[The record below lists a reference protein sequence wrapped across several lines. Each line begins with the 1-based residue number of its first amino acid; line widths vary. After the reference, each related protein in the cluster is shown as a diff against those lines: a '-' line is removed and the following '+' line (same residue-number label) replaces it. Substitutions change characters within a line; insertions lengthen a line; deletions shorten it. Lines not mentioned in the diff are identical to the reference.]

1 MTQNKISGTT
11 YFWLFVSL
19 LIAYILGLLV
29 PLMDEDASHHA
40 NIALHM
46 VQHHDYVNLVDDLGK
61 DYLDKPHLHFWLAAL
76 SFNIFGVNDIA
87 YKIPSFLMTLVAIY
101 ATYRLAKLLYNQ
113 QTGLLAALVVA
124 SAQAEFL
131 ANNDVR
137 MDALL
142 MSGIIIATWQ
152 LVEAAYFQKW
162 YNYVFAALGLAIGFT
177 TKGMIGFVM
186 PCVSLFFLLLYQ
198 RNWKRMFDWR
208 WIIVLILW
216 AVFISP
222 CVYCYYLQYDLHP
235 EKVVRGMRNVSG
247 VKFIL
252 WNQNFERLEGKHWG
266 KGHKDYFFFFH
277 TALWAFLPWCLLTY
291 YAFFDRIAFLFR
303 TRFAYVKKAEM
314 LTVGTIII
322 IFAIISSSGYQ
333 LPHYLNVLFPIFA
346 VLTAGHIINKAEE
359 HDEKALKIS
368 LYIQYFVAG
377 VILFLLVLLN
387 LWCFPVK
394 SVVMAILAL
403 VVLGVLIYAILTK
416 NAVLQKIVVVSALTA
431 SLTNVLLNGNVYM
444 QLLNNYQA
452 GITMAKT
459 VKDKHIPVDAIY
471 NYGFHSSSFNF
482 HARHLATEISADS
495 IQSRIASKKTVW
507 LFMSDDTKKVF
518 DKGTIKADT
527 AYSAIN
533 YGITRLTPKFLN
545 PATREQTLEKQWL
558 VKVSPEAA
566 TASAAK

>member
-1 MTQNKISGTT
+1 MTQNKISAST
-11 YFWLFVSL
+11 YFWLFLSL
-19 LIAYILGLLV
+19 FVAYLLGLFV

-46 VQHHDYVNLVDDLGK
+46 FQHHDYVNLVDDLGK

-76 SFNIFGVNDIA
+76 SYNIFGVSDIA

-113 QTGLLAALVVA
+113 QAGLIAALVVA
-124 SAQAEFL
+124 SAQAEVL

-142 MSGIIIATWQ
+142 MSGIIIAIWQ

-162 YNYVFAALGLAIGFT
+162 YNYIFAALGLAIGFT

-198 RNWKRMFDWR
+198 RDWKRMFDWR
-208 WIIVLILW
+208 WIIVLLLW
-216 AVFISP
+216 AVFIAP

-235 EKVVRGMRNVSG
+235 EKVVRGMKNISG

-252 WNQNFERLEGKHWG
+252 WKQNTERLEGKSWG

-277 TALWAFLPWCLLTY
+277 TMLWAFLPWCLLTY
-291 YAFFDRIAFLFR
+291 YAFFDRISLLVKSG
-303 TRFAYVKKAEM
+303 FAYVKRAEM
-314 LTVGTIII
+314 LTAGTIVI

-346 VLTAGHIINKAEE
+346 VITAGMLVTKAEE
-359 HDEKALKIS
+359 KKENALRWM
-368 LYIQYFVAG
+368 LYVQYFVMGA
-377 VILFLLVLLN
+377 VLLLLVLLN

-394 SVVMAILAL
+394 SWLTGVIAIVVLAAL
-403 VVLGVLIYAILTK
+403 VYSIIEK
-416 NAVLQKIVVVSALTA
+416 NVAFQKIVVVSVLTA

-444 QLLNNYQA
+444 QLLNGYQS
-452 GITMAKT
+452 GIGLAD
-459 VKDKHIPVDAIY
+459 VVNRNHIPKQDIY
-471 NYGFHSSSFNF
+471 KFNIQNSSFNF
-482 HARHLATEISADS
+482 HTQYLTTNMNSIDTVKATVAAGKPLWLLTTDDQKKLLETGGLKVDS
-495 IQSRIASKKTVW
+495 
-507 LFMSDDTKKVF
+507 
-518 DKGTIKADT
+518 
-527 AYSAIN
+527 AYSYPN
-533 YGITRLTPKFLN
+533 YGITRLKPKFLN
-545 PATREQTLEKQWL
+545 PATRAQTLEKHWL
-558 VKVSPEAA
+558 VKVSQ
-566 TASAAK
+566 